1 MAEEKGIILRKTRYS
16 ESDLIIQ
23 ILTRN
28 GEILNL
34 IARSALKSQKRFG
47 GGVLEP
53 THYIHFEYVYKED
66 RLSVL
71 NEARLLDEFSNLK
84 HNYDSLMLGLFIVE
98 LASKTAQEG
107 DSLSVKFFNLV
118 GNALKNVPDK
128 NHQQYRLMF
137 LIKFLH
143 AHGVLQLEDWM
154 RDYLTA
160 SITDFKNHVNLL
172 REENLKHFD
181 RMNSAVNQWVGRSG
195 VS

>member
-23 ILTRN
+23 VLTRN

-34 IARSALKSQKRFG
+34 IARSALKSKKRFG
-47 GGVLEP
+47 GGILEP
-53 THYIHFEYVYKED
+53 THYIHFEYDYKPD
-66 RLSVL
+66 KLSVL

-84 HNYDSLMLGLFIVE
+84 HNYESLMLGLFIVE

-107 DSLSVKFFNLV
+107 DSLSEKFFNLV

-160 SITDFKNHVNLL
+160 SITDFKNQSEHL
-172 REENLKHFD
+172 RSENLKHID
-181 RMNSAVNQWVGRSG
+181 RINSVVSQWTGKNNSN
-195 VS
+195 